1 MIVRP
6 IIPALRMIRHENFEF
21 KASLSNVVRP
31 CFKHQGQGMD
41 AAQLYRAGLDISPW
55 VSSLAPQNKEKKKP
69 QNIANYFG
77 FCLFALLVVMGTKV
91 RLWAYQATE
100 LKRSNDPSFTSPDP
114 RMFFFLSF

>member
-21 KASLSNVVRP
+21 KASLSNVISP

-55 VSSLAPQNKEKKKP
+55 VSSLAQQNKGKKT

-77 FCLFALLVVMGTKV
+77 FYLSALLIVMGIKV
-91 RLWAYQATE
+91 RLWAY
-100 LKRSNDPSFTSPDP
+100 
-114 RMFFFLSF
+114 